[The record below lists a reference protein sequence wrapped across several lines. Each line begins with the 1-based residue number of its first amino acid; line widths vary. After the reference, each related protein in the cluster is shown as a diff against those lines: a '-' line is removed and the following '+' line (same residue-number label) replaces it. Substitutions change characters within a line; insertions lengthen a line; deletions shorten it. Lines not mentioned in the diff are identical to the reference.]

1 MVLYYFIEAS
11 RVTDFQVTDFYSQSY
26 PFIMPC
32 KCWVDAARKRC
43 CCATVAGRLHS
54 WSFTYRT
61 SQALAAALGISL
73 RMPPLRRWQKSHAE
87 ILRGCKVQC
96 SEGQR
101 WQSATAKS
109 KHLKLHLSLMCFR
122 FATVHGSAWFS
133 RLAAPAQVPDIF
145 PACCTRSA
153 NSSRSRSTYAGGSRL
168 QTILCAAAAKDERR
182 PHKFLK
188 GCVSQGRLNR
198 SLSLYWYL

>member
-1 MVLYYFIEAS
+1 MLGGTLPGRGVAVLRWLGDSIPEAS
-11 RVTDFQVTDFYSQSY
+11 
-26 PFIMPC
+26 
-32 KCWVDAARKRC
+32 
-43 CCATVAGRLHS
+43 
-54 WSFTYRT
+54 TYRT

-168 QTILCAAAAKDERR
+168 QDNPVRSR
-182 PHKFLK
+182 
-188 GCVSQGRLNR
+188 SQGWEKTPQVFERMRITR
-198 SLSLYWYL
+198 SSQ